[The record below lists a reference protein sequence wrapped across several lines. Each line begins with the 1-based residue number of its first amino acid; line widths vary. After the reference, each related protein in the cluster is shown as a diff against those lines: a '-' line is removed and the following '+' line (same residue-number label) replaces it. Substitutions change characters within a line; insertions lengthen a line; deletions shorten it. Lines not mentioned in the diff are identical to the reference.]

1 MGLGLARYD
10 SYYAYDRAASAR
22 TYDVDGRLHVARSN
36 ISKANVCTYNGS
48 EIPDSQSLGLDPNRV
63 YKLLRDPK
71 ELESAAATFN
81 NIPVLSQHVPVSAE
95 DHQPDLV
102 VGSTGT
108 DAEFVVP
115 YLTNSLV
122 IWSQDA
128 IDAIESEAQKE
139 LSCAYRYTADMTP
152 GTYMGRSYDG
162 VMRGIVGNH
171 LAIVP
176 EGRAGSDVVVA
187 DGRANGMRK
196 ALAEFRKLCPDAG
209 ELKLLG

>member
-10 SYYAYDRAASAR
+10 GFAFDRAAASMR
-22 TYDVDGRLHVARSN
+22 TYDLDGRLHVAQSN
-36 ISKANVCTYNGS
+36 ISKANVCDYNGS
-48 EIPDSQSLGLDPNRV
+48 EIPDYQALGLDPNRV

-81 NIPVLSQHVPVSAE
+81 NIPILSCHVPVSAE

-108 DAEFVVP
+108 DAKFVAP

-162 VMRGIVGNH
+162 VMRNIIGNH
-171 LAIVP
+171 LAVVP

-187 DGRANGMRK
+187 DGRAHGMRR
-196 ALAEFRKLCPDAG
+196 ALAEFNAMCPDAG
-209 ELKLLG
+209 ALKVLG

>member
-22 TYDVDGRLHVARSN
+22 TYDVDGRLHVAQSN
-36 ISKANVCTYNGS
+36 ISKANVCDYNGS
-48 EIPDSQSLGLDPNRV
+48 EIPDYQSLGLDPNRV

-81 NIPVLSQHVPVSAE
+81 NIPILSCHVPVSAE

-108 DAEFVVP
+108 DAKFVAP

-122 IWSQDA
+122 VWAQSA
-128 IDAIESEAQKE
+128 IDAIENETQKE
-139 LSCAYRYTADMTP
+139 LSAAYRYRAAMAP
-152 GTYMGRSYDG
+152 GSYNGERYDG
-162 VMRGIVGNH
+162 VMRYIIGNH

-196 ALAEFRKLCPDAG
+196 ALAEFRAMCPDAG
-209 ELKLLG
+209 ALKLLG

>member
-22 TYDVDGRLHVARSN
+22 TYDLDGRLHVAQSN
-36 ISKANVCTYNGS
+36 ISKANVCDYNGS
-48 EIPDSQSLGLDPNRV
+48 EIPDYQSLGLDPNRV
-63 YKLLRDPK
+63 YKLLRDPD
-71 ELESAAATFN
+71 ELESTAATFN
-81 NIPVLSQHVPVSAE
+81 NIPILSCHVPVSAE

-108 DAEFVVP
+108 DAEFVAP

-122 IWSQDA
+122 IWVQDA
-128 IDAIESEAQKE
+128 IDAIESEAQRE

-152 GTYMGRSYDG
+152 GSYMGQSYDG
-162 VMRGIVGNH
+162 VMRNIIGNH

-196 ALAEFRKLCPDAG
+196 ALAEFRAMCPDAG
-209 ELKLLG
+209 AVKVLG

>member
-1 MGLGLARYD
+1 MMGLARYD
-10 SYYAYDRAASAR
+10 GFAFDRAAASMR
-22 TYDVDGRLHVARSN
+22 TYDIDGRLHVVQTN
-36 ISKANVCTYNGS
+36 ISKANVCDYNGS
-48 EIPDSQSLGLDPNRV
+48 EIPDYHSLGLDPNRV
-63 YKLLRDPK
+63 YKLLRDPD
-71 ELESAAATFN
+71 ELETAAATFN
-81 NIPVLSQHVPVSAE
+81 NIPILSCHLPVSAD

-108 DAEFVVP
+108 DAKFVAP
-115 YLTNSLV
+115 YLVNSIV

-128 IDAIESEAQKE
+128 IDAIENEAQKE
-139 LSCAYRYTADMTP
+139 LSCAYRHTADMTP
-152 GTYMGRSYDG
+152 GSYNGQRYDG
-162 VMRGIVGNH
+162 IMRNIIGNH

-187 DGRANGMRK
+187 DSRANGMRK